1 MLIGA
6 FRAIIKK
13 PLYESFD
20 NTLIR
25 NIKSHKNFF
34 KKMLK
39 IQIFL
44 QNFLQTANMVNDYW

>member
-1 MLIGA
+1 MVMLIGA

-25 NIKSHKNFF
+25 NIKSHKKFR
-34 KKMLK
+34 KMLK

-44 QNFLQTANMVNDYW
+44 QTTNIMNDY

>member
-13 PLYESFD
+13 PFYESFD
-20 NTLIR
+20 NILIR
-25 NIKSHKNFF
+25 NIKSHKKIF

-39 IQIFL
+39 IQIFFTKFFT
-44 QNFLQTANMVNDYW
+44 NR